1 MCDNVYRKRLEREA
15 RGRNGYVKRIAGKCR
30 DIEDFCERQR
40 TVLKSAV
47 VVIDITAGKD
57 LRPHSEV
64 GWR

>member
-1 MCDNVYRKRLEREA
+1 LKEKQE
-15 RGRNGYVKRIAGKCR
+15 GENGYVKRIAGKCR

-40 TVLKSAV
+40 TGLKGAV

-64 GWR
+64 GWS